1 MATKTVYVVASWS
14 TYSKEFQYSVQ
25 GYMPSEGNGY
35 ILLEAREIE
44 FETPNDVTLRMR
56 IAEALRGKKNK
67 ILAEAHVE
75 AKEVDETIQELLA
88 LEDKSQVKPMEADD
102 DIPF

>member
-1 MATKTVYVVASWS
+1 MAIETVYIVAHWS
-14 TYSKEFQYSVQ
+14 SYSKEFQYSVQ
-25 GYMPSEGNGY
+25 GYAPAPDNGY

-44 FETPNDVTLRMR
+44 FESPNDTTLRLR

-67 ILAEAHVE
+67 ILADAHVE

-88 LEDKSQVKPMEADD
+88 LEDKSGGNN

>member
-1 MATKTVYVVASWS
+1 MATKTVYILASWNS
-14 TYSKEFQYSVQ
+14 YSKEFQYSVQ
-25 GYMPSEGNGY
+25 GYQPSADTGY

-44 FETPNDVTLRMR
+44 FESPNDTTLRLR

-67 ILAEAHVE
+67 ILADAHIE

-88 LEDKSQVKPMEADD
+88 LEDKSSES
-102 DIPF
+102 